1 MELRG
6 AACGYDGSPP
16 VLSGLNMTVERGEFV
31 GLLGPSG
38 AGKTTLLR
46 TLLGAARLFDGDA
59 LVEGRSVRERRPRAG
74 YVPQLEAIDW
84 RFPVT
89 VEQAALMGRTAERWA
104 FPWHSKR
111 DKEAVFG
118 MMERLGIAGLAKR
131 HIRELSGGQR
141 QRVFLAR
148 ALASSPRLLL
158 LDEPVM
164 GVDIKT
170 RDDALHLL
178 HDLNHQGVTILMTT
192 HEINAVAAHLPR
204 VVCLNG
210 SVVADGPP
218 RDALTPASLK
228 RAYGAD
234 LRVIEHDGMTM
245 VTESPHRFGAA
256 AHARGGSAALT
267 PSLSRQTGE
276 GVGQEPRLRDKD
288 GRSDQ
293 GEGLGGGLR
302 SSDGLGGNLRR
313 GEGVGGGLHIGKG
326 SGGGLHSGGGGDAG
340 AV

>member
-1 MELRG
+1 MLHPSPHQPQGGAPVVELRG

-16 VLSGLNMTVERGEFV
+16 VLSGLNLTVERGEFV

-46 TLLGAARLFDGDA
+46 TLLGAARLFEGDA

-104 FPWHSKR
+104 FPWHSRR
-111 DKEAVFG
+111 DKEAVFE

-256 AHARGGSAALT
+256 AHAHRNGGALT

-288 GRSDQ
+288 EQRDL
-293 GEGLGGGLR
+293 GEGLGDDLH
-302 SSDGLGGNLRR
+302 S
-313 GEGVGGGLHIGKG
+313 GVGGN
-326 SGGGLHSGGGGDAG
+326 AG

>member
-1 MELRG
+1 MLHPSPHQPQGGEPVVELRG

-16 VLSGLNMTVERGEFV
+16 ALAGINLTVGRGEFV

-46 TLLGAARLFDGDA
+46 TLLGAARLFEGEA
-59 LVEGRSVRERRPRAG
+59 LVDGRSIRERRPRAG

-84 RFPVT
+84 QFPVT
-89 VEQAALMGRTAERWA
+89 VEQVALMGRTAENWA
-104 FPWHSKR
+104 FPWHRRSER
-111 DKEAVFG
+111 DAAFE
-118 MMERLGIAGLAKR
+118 MLERLGIAGLAKR
-131 HIRELSGGQR
+131 HIRELSGGQQ
-141 QRVFLAR
+141 QRAFLAR

-170 RDDALHLL
+170 RDDVLHLL

-218 RDALTPASLK
+218 REALTPATLK
-228 RAYGAD
+228 RTYGAD
-234 LRVIEHDGMTM
+234 LRVIEHEGMM
-245 VTESPHRFGAA
+245 LVTESPHRYGAGGR
-256 AHARGGSAALT
+256 AH
-267 PSLSRQTGE
+267 GE
-276 GVGQEPRLRDKD
+276 GD
-288 GRSDQ
+288 
-293 GEGLGGGLR
+293 
-302 SSDGLGGNLRR
+302 
-313 GEGVGGGLHIGKG
+313 
-326 SGGGLHSGGGGDAG
+326 GDAD

>member
-1 MELRG
+1 MLHPSPHHPPGGEPVVELRG

-16 VLSGLNMTVERGEFV
+16 ALTGIDLAVGRGEFV

-46 TLLGAARLFDGDA
+46 TLLGSARLFEGEA
-59 LVEGRSVRERRPRAG
+59 LVEGRSVRERKPRAG

-84 RFPVT
+84 QFPVT
-89 VEQAALMGRTAERWA
+89 VEQVALMGRTAENWA
-104 FPWHSKR
+104 FPWHRRSER
-111 DKEAVFG
+111 DAAFE
-118 MMERLGIAGLAKR
+118 MLERLGIAGLAKR
-131 HIRELSGGQR
+131 HIRELSGGQQ
-141 QRVFLAR
+141 QRAFLAR

-170 RDDALHLL
+170 RDDVLHLL

-218 RDALTPASLK
+218 REALTPATL
-228 RAYGAD
+228 RRTYGAD
-234 LRVIEHDGMTM
+234 LRVIEHEGMM
-245 VTESPHRFGAA
+245 LVTESPHRYGAGGRT
-256 AHARGGSAALT
+256 HAEGS
-267 PSLSRQTGE
+267 
-276 GVGQEPRLRDKD
+276 
-288 GRSDQ
+288 
-293 GEGLGGGLR
+293 
-302 SSDGLGGNLRR
+302 
-313 GEGVGGGLHIGKG
+313 
-326 SGGGLHSGGGGDAG
+326 GDAG

>member
-1 MELRG
+1 MLHPSPHQPPGGAPVVELRG

-16 VLSGLNMTVERGEFV
+16 ALTGIDLAVGRGEFV

-46 TLLGAARLFDGDA
+46 TLLGAARLFEGEA
-59 LVEGRSVRERRPRAG
+59 LVDGRSVRERKPRAG

-84 RFPVT
+84 QFPVT
-89 VEQAALMGRTAERWA
+89 VEQVALMGRTAENWA
-104 FPWHSKR
+104 FPWHRRSER
-111 DKEAVFG
+111 DAALE
-118 MMERLGIAGLAKR
+118 MLECLGIAGLAKR
-131 HIRELSGGQR
+131 HIRELSGGQQ
-141 QRVFLAR
+141 QRAFLAR

-170 RDDALHLL
+170 RDDVLHLL

-218 RDALTPASLK
+218 RDALTPATL
-228 RAYGAD
+228 RRTYGAD
-234 LRVIEHDGMTM
+234 LRVIEHEGMM
-245 VTESPHRFGAA
+245 LVTESPHRYGPGGR
-256 AHARGGSAALT
+256 AHA
-267 PSLSRQTGE
+267 E
-276 GVGQEPRLRDKD
+276 G
-288 GRSDQ
+288 
-293 GEGLGGGLR
+293 
-302 SSDGLGGNLRR
+302 N
-313 GEGVGGGLHIGKG
+313 
-326 SGGGLHSGGGGDAG
+326 GDAG